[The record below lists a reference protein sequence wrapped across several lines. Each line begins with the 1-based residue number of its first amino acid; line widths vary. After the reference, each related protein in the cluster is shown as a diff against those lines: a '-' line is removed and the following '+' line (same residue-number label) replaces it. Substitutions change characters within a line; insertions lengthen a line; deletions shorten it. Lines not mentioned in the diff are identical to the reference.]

1 MSEQDQATDQ
11 ATEPA
16 DAASRMQLFKIV
28 KQVLDIFSSEER
40 PPDDV
45 AALGCLM
52 VGAFIAKRGGK
63 TTADEF
69 MQTAQIAWMM
79 GHATVCATVGSATAE
94 EPEEEPS

>member
-52 VGAFIAKRGGK
+52 VGAFIAKRSGK

-79 GHATVCATVGSATAE
+79 GHATVGSATAE
-94 EPEEEPS
+94 EPKEEPS